1 MEPLLALLPREP
13 PQVQMHAT
21 TQLVLSWTPAR
32 RQGAVPA
39 PPLPRQ
45 QMPVPP
51 AHSGCLHGSNS
62 YNLMNS
68 QTMPGKVGWDA
79 PKLALRPAHTGC
91 HRGSLDASGKVEDAC
106 VLLLPKIH
114 HSYSRRCECKA
125 IQADQRPK
133 GQAEGA
139 PTLEQEESRFH
150 RQSSLRL
157 MTACLHVSSRPDS
170 CKTL

>member
-1 MEPLLALLPREP
+1 MEPLLALLPRDS
-13 PQVQMHAT
+13 PQAQMHAT

-45 QMPVPP
+45 QTPKPP

-62 YNLMNS
+62 LTSMIWRV
-68 QTMPGKVGWDA
+68 PEKVGWDA
-79 PKLALRPAHTGC
+79 PRSALRPAHIGC
-91 HRGSLDASGKVEDAC
+91 HRGNLDALGKVEDAC
-106 VLLLPKIH
+106 MLLLAKMRC
-114 HSYSRRCECKA
+114 SYSRRCECKTA
-125 IQADQRPK
+125 ETDQGPE
-133 GQAEGA
+133 GQAKGA

-157 MTACLHVSSRPDS
+157 MTACLHVASRPDS
-170 CKTL
+170 CKTF